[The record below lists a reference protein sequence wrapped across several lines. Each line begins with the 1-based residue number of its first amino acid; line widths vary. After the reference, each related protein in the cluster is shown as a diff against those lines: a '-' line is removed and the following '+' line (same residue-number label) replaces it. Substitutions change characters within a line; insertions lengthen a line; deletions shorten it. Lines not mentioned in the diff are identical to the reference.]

1 MKKQHYISMILFATM
16 CIIIMSF
23 TNVKR
28 TNQKSTEVN
37 FNGATGSTSLPI
49 PPNFKV
55 AYYAFDASNAAK
67 VPSPL
72 TLVNFAN
79 EANVVVLFEG
89 TAWEMADS
97 LHYSKSN
104 SFMFKNKYSSYTSIL
119 NDVRILQARGV
130 KVLMNVD
137 DTYLWNTPLPFTT
150 YDGTKLNT
158 QQFASFV
165 KNCVIDNLHLDGI
178 ALDLEHL
185 GVASA
190 TTDYI
195 NLIKEFGKYF
205 GPQSSNISS
214 TIYTAAISDGTRV
227 SNDIGKSVSNAS
239 YFNFVMDI
247 SYYEDNNYRFN
258 MWAKTIG
265 ASKTMV
271 GLTMRFNSLSKAV
284 TASEWQPQGGPKAG
298 IMVFAA
304 NADSSYTN
312 TIFRAVK

>member
-1 MKKQHYISMILFATM
+1 MKKQYYISIILCAIL

-28 TNQKSTEVN
+28 TFTKNVEANSN
-37 FNGATGSTSLPI
+37 NAGSTSLPI

-67 VPSPL
+67 VPSPF

-79 EANVVVLFEG
+79 GANVVVLFEG

-104 SFMFKNKYSSYTSIL
+104 SYMFKNIYSSYASIL
-119 NDVRILQARGV
+119 NDVRTLQARGV

-137 DTYLWNTPLPFTT
+137 DTYLWNTPLPFTA
-150 YDGTKLNT
+150 YDGTKMNT
-158 QQFASFV
+158 QQFAAFV
-165 KNCVIDNLHLDGI
+165 KSCVIDNLQLNGI

-185 GVASA
+185 GVAEA
-190 TTDYI
+190 TFDYI

-205 GPQSSNISS
+205 GPQSSNSNS
-214 TIYTAAISDGTRV
+214 TIYTAAISDGSRV
-227 SNDIGKSVSNAS
+227 SYSIGKSVDNAS

-258 MWAKTIG
+258 TWAKNIG
-265 ASKTMV
+265 ASKTMI
-271 GLTMRFNSLSKAV
+271 GLTIRFNNINKAV
-284 TASEWQPQGGPKAG
+284 TSAQWEPQIGTKAG
-298 IMVFAA
+298 IMVFGA
-304 NADSSYTN
+304 NVDSSYTN
-312 TIFRAVK
+312 TILRSVR